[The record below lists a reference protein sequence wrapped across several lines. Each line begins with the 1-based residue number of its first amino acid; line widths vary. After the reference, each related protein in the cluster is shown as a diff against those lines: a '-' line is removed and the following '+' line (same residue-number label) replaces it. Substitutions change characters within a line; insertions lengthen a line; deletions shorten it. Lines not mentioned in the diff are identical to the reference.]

1 MKYTGDNSEVCK
13 ARDEFIMA
21 LYQRLEDVLWYE
33 LEINSISAKE
43 METAKKKT
51 EHLFSLLRNINRR
64 QVLTADEITSK
75 AETEIPDTVYGID
88 NSVMNEVSL
97 PN

>member
-1 MKYTGDNSEVCK
+1 
-13 ARDEFIMA
+13 MA

-51 EHLFSLLRNINRR
+51 EHLFSYL
-64 QVLTADEITSK
+64 EILIVDK
-75 AETEIPDTVYGID
+75 Y
-88 NSVMNEVSL
+88 
-97 PN
+97 